1 MTTNH
6 SIPPLRELPTGRLA
20 ERKQHL
26 LAEITREGEP
36 RLSLPSFSFPR
47 VRLTALAGAGACVA
61 AGVATL
67 VIVLTGGSGAR
78 QSPFLV
84 QATRGPAW
92 SAATG
97 GVNWGGGVTSLGS
110 TVECNAMQVLL
121 GCKGSITMP
130 GARVAPP
137 AAITPAGSSAPASA
151 TTEIVGG
158 TAGEQTLLRTIIAAM
173 QPTVIEKIEIVGNS
187 NDIALH
193 MTAPDTSMRTLWE
206 ESLVAAAF
214 RDRANEAGDNLSVS
228 LFDGARNGGPFPPGP
243 ATPLPSAKP
252 SDAAAAKQRFEQA
265 AAKIGVPL
273 DELTVYQP
281 DGLAVAATLKSDD
294 PASFLRHQMP
304 TFLAALGN
312 RWTDYDGTYI
322 RVVDQN
328 GATVWESSTNGR
340 IASGSVGFRQDLA
353 GCSPVVDWGPTPP
366 PCAAK

>member
-6 SIPPLRELPTGRLA
+6 SIPPLRELPIGRLA

-47 VRLTALAGAGACVA
+47 VRLAALAGAGACVA
-61 AGVATL
+61 AGSAAL
-67 VIVLTGGSGAR
+67 VIVLTDSSGGR

-84 QATRGPAW
+84 RATRGPAW
-92 SAATG
+92 SAATAGVDSDG
-97 GVNWGGGVTSLGS
+97 GVPSLGS
-110 TVECNAMQVLL
+110 TIECNAMQVLL

-130 GARVAPP
+130 GADVAPP
-137 AAITPAGSSAPASA
+137 AAITPAGSSA

-193 MTAPDTSMRTLWE
+193 MTALDTSVRTLWE

-228 LFDGARNGGPFPPGP
+228 LFDGVRNGGPFPPGP

-312 RWTDYDGTYI
+312 RWTNYDGTYI
-322 RVVDQN
+322 RVVDEN
-328 GATVWESSTNGR
+328 GVTVWESSTNGR
-340 IASGSVGFRQDLA
+340 ISSGSVGFRQDLA
-353 GCSPVVDWGPTPP
+353 GCSPVEDWGPTPP